1 MFNYNMQKWNVYS
14 SNFNVYI
21 LINSMNFFENEYTE
35 RFFKT
40 DFQNRRHSEG
50 AIMD

>member
-1 MFNYNMQKWNVYS
+1 MERLQLK
-14 SNFNVYI
+14 
-21 LINSMNFFENEYTE
+21 LQCLHLNSMNFFENEYTE

-40 DFQNRRHSEG
+40 DFQNRQHSEG